1 MSTGDNL
8 KNYNIRHVRK
18 GLGER
23 YKLGSISVRRR
34 RREECQSARPPA
46 SPPALSPP
54 TTPPRGSSA
63 SAFDSATTISQG
75 QDRERDL
82 FLVTS
87 EMWRSVS
94 PVPALEME
102 RLMKDGIR

>member
-1 MSTGDNL
+1 MSVCKATCL
-8 KNYNIRHVRK
+8 TTCPV
-18 GLGER
+18 
-23 YKLGSISVRRR
+23 S
-34 RREECQSARPPA
+34 
-46 SPPALSPP
+46 